1 MPKDLATAVLPDS
14 EVPLQE
20 KEASA
25 CALGDS
31 PKTPGGDLLWKYD
44 CHECKITFEKP
55 PPRGPKEERETRCP
69 GCGSMDIE
77 RLNTGG
83 LAETPCGG

>member
-1 MPKDLATAVLPDS
+1 MPKNLATAILPRPEAPS
-14 EVPLQE
+14 QE
-20 KEASA
+20 KEKGVEV
-25 CALGDS
+25 LEVS
-31 PKTPGGDLLWKYD
+31 PKTPGDTLLWKYD